1 MRTKFNQIQGS
12 HEGRCRG
19 GAEVAGVQEVEK
31 LMVSTVTSYGTR
43 DLFHSAED
51 SGSSMVV
58 VVQQAACSCDRR
70 QHMTT

>member
-1 MRTKFNQIQGS
+1 M
-12 HEGRCRG
+12 
-19 GAEVAGVQEVEK
+19 AGVQEVEK